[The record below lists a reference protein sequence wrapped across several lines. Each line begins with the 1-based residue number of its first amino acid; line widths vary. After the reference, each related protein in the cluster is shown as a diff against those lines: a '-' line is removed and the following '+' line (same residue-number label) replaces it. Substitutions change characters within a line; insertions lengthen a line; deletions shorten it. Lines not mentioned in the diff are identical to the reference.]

1 VGETLDGLKQIEAV
15 YFRCTS
21 RKREPLSTGGALR
34 SCGRYNVTGC
44 AALYLAS
51 SPTLAVSEHLHLG
64 EIFEA
69 KRFPPRL
76 LVSVEVTL
84 TLVLDLT
91 DESTRGRFGLTLE
104 DLTGPYSEDPNSPSI
119 TQTSLSRRARA
130 GSKRCWCPPRSCRP
144 RRTSSSSETT
154 WLPLAQSSSSDSMT
168 TFPPTRP
175 LPGSKSPWGRPR
187 TSSL

>member
-1 VGETLDGLKQIEAV
+1 MGETLDGLKQIEAV

-34 SCGRYNVTGC
+34 NCGRYNVTGC

-51 SPTLAVSEHLHLG
+51 SPTLAVSEHLRLG
-64 EIFEA
+64 EMFEA

-91 DESTRGRFGLTLE
+91 DESTRGRFGLTLA
-104 DLTGPYSEDPNSPSI
+104 DLTGPYSEDPDSPSI
-119 TQTSLSRRARA
+119 TQTIAIEARKSGIEALLVPSALVPTETNLVVFRDNVASPRAVLVIGFDDQVSA
-130 GSKRCWCPPRSCRP
+130 DAVG
-144 RRTSSSSETT
+144 
-154 WLPLAQSSSSDSMT
+154 
-168 TFPPTRP
+168 
-175 LPGSKSPWGRPR
+175 
-187 TSSL
+187 

>member
-1 VGETLDGLKQIEAV
+1 MGDMQDGLKQVEAV

-34 SCGRYNVTGC
+34 NCGRYNVIGC

-51 SPTLAVSEHLHLG
+51 SPNLAVSEHLHLG

-76 LVSVEVTL
+76 LVSVEVSL

-91 DESTRGRFGLTLE
+91 DESTRERFGLTVA
-104 DLTGPYSEDPNSPSI
+104 DLAGPYSDDPDAPSI
-119 TQTSLSRRARA
+119 TQTIAVEARKSGIEAILAPSALVTTETNLVVFRDNVASPRAVRVVGFDDHVA
-130 GSKRCWCPPRSCRP
+130 GPASAA
-144 RRTSSSSETT
+144 E
-154 WLPLAQSSSSDSMT
+154 
-168 TFPPTRP
+168 
-175 LPGSKSPWGRPR
+175 
-187 TSSL
+187 